1 MTSDNAFFGQKTE
14 NNVKVKVTWAHSRMR
29 GQSLGLVTA
38 ADKIPA
44 IGVLFAVDY
53 DVIVRKPCF
62 QRGTTH
68 VFLKN
73 FRSFLFKF
81 FGQRHGVL
89 ILLQPIRIGPCSGG
103 GRSIFRS
110 IPGIFFCLF
119 WRHAFTHAHRKMAD
133 FVMFWYVLLL
143 VVASYAPSTIGRK
156 STYWSIFGVIE

>member
-1 MTSDNAFFGQKTE
+1 
-14 NNVKVKVTWAHSRMR
+14 MR
-29 GQSLGLVTA
+29 GQSSGLVTA

-103 GRSIFRS
+103 RSIFRS
-110 IPGIFFCLF
+110 IPGIFFLF
-119 WRHAFTHAHRKMAD
+119 
-133 FVMFWYVLLL
+133 VLKACVYTRASETGRFCNVL
-143 VVASYAPSTIGRK
+143 VCAAAG
-156 STYWSIFGVIE
+156 GGCG

>member
-1 MTSDNAFFGQKTE
+1 
-14 NNVKVKVTWAHSRMR
+14 MR

-103 GRSIFRS
+103 RSIFRS
-110 IPGIFFCLF
+110 IPGIFFLF
-119 WRHAFTHAHRKMAD
+119 VLKARITRMRRKSQVCVLSVGMCCWWWWRHMHQ
-133 FVMFWYVLLL
+133 
-143 VVASYAPSTIGRK
+143 APK
-156 STYWSIFGVIE
+156 ACGVTKHN

>member
-1 MTSDNAFFGQKTE
+1 
-14 NNVKVKVTWAHSRMR
+14 MR
-29 GQSLGLVTA
+29 EQSSGLVTA

-62 QRGTTH
+62 QHGTTH

-73 FRSFLFKF
+73 FRSFLFKL

-103 GRSIFRS
+103 RSIFRS
-110 IPGIFFCLF
+110 IPGIFFLF
-119 WRHAFTHAHRKMAD
+119 
-133 FVMFWYVLLL
+133 VLK
-143 VVASYAPSTIGRK
+143 ASITRTRRK
-156 STYWSIFGVIE
+156 SQVCALSVGMCCCW

>member
-1 MTSDNAFFGQKTE
+1 
-14 NNVKVKVTWAHSRMR
+14 MR
-29 GQSLGLVTA
+29 GQSSGLVTA

-81 FGQRHGVL
+81 FGQCHGVL

-103 GRSIFRS
+103 RSIFRS
-110 IPGIFFCLF
+110 IPGIFFLF
-119 WRHAFTHAHRKMAD
+119 VLKARVTRTRRKSG
-133 FVMFWYVLLL
+133 YVLLL
-143 VVASYAPSTIGRK
+143 VVVVASYAPSAQ
-156 STYWSIFGVIE
+156 GVRGHKTQVNKGKGDPA

>member
-1 MTSDNAFFGQKTE
+1 MHFLFARLKSSAYSIHKYTPDT
-14 NNVKVKVTWAHSRMR
+14 TDHSRMR
-29 GQSLGLVTA
+29 GQSSGLVTA

-53 DVIVRKPCF
+53 DVIIRKPCF

-103 GRSIFRS
+103 RSIFRS

-119 WRHAFTHAHRKMAD
+119 
-133 FVMFWYVLLL
+133 
-143 VVASYAPSTIGRK
+143 
-156 STYWSIFGVIE
+156 

>member
-1 MTSDNAFFGQKTE
+1 
-14 NNVKVKVTWAHSRMR
+14 MR
-29 GQSLGLVTA
+29 GQSSGLVTA

-103 GRSIFRS
+103 RSIFRS

-119 WRHAFTHAHRKMAD
+119 WRRALRARVGNPAYDQINSGRQEWAYHLTAGPTKRTKRMPSKHRIWMLIARDCLLYAHAKK
-133 FVMFWYVLLL
+133 
-143 VVASYAPSTIGRK
+143 ASTK
-156 STYWSIFGVIE
+156 L